1 MRLRAPALALLLV
14 LPLVLAACGDKTA
27 TAPDGVTTQ
36 PPLTDGVTTSAA
48 PPAPPPPPPP
58 VTVEP
63 PPAGSKGAAAVAA
76 YRAYLKKQANIF
88 MKQTTIF
95 TTALREGDPETAVKT
110 YPKARAAY
118 ERLQRIAARLD
129 LDTAMNAQE
138 GAVPAESWSGY
149 HMIEKTIFD
158 SGMTSGTEQPA
169 VELQTNAQTMRNA
182 VDAIQLDPELIL
194 NDAQQLL
201 ARIVDTTTSPDEEKY
216 SLQNIYAI
224 SGNLRSAEAA
234 WKAIRP
240 LAAEKDPKLAKEID
254 GAIATAVT
262 TIESY
267 RTSRGFSPYD
277 ELGENERAQIQSAVE
292 VAREKLAGVDV
303 SA

>member
-27 TAPDGVTTQ
+27 TAPDPVTT
-36 PPLTDGVTTSAA
+36 PLTDGVMTSAA
-48 PPAPPPPPPP
+48 PPAPPAPPPS

-63 PPAGSKGAAAVAA
+63 PPAGSKGADAVAA
-76 YRAYLKKQANIF
+76 YRAYLQKQAGIF
-88 MKQTTIF
+88 ITQTTIF
-95 TTALREGDPETAVKT
+95 TTALRRGDPETAVKT

-138 GAVPAESWSGY
+138 GTVPSESWSGY

-158 SGMTSGTEQPA
+158 TGMTSGTEQPA
-169 VELQTNAQTMRNA
+169 AELLANAHTMRDA

-194 NDAQQLL
+194 NDAQALL

-216 SLQNIYAI
+216 SLQNLYAI

-240 LAAEKDPKLAKEID
+240 LAAEKDKPLAREID
-254 GAIATAVT
+254 VAIATAIV

-267 RTSRGFSPYD
+267 RTSRGFRTYD
-277 ELGENERAQIQSAVE
+277 ELGDNERGEIQNAVE
-292 VAREKLAGVDV
+292 VAREKLAAVDV
-303 SA
+303 SG